1 MTARLKASVVAA
13 VGAGYT
19 DTWVGRLMAAGPT
32 PGQSLLDW
40 FRAPVAGAGQ
50 RDIAHATKR
59 LAELRSLGAD
69 RIDIPELSIARLS
82 YHSRGISH
90 RKAATLSRLREP
102 RRTLE
107 IGCWLRLQLLRLTD
121 TAIEQVDRRVGDLWR
136 KARDAVEERA
146 SLELVHYRAVIEQIR
161 VLLENEELAA
171 VDFRSAVASVIEPL
185 ANKPAGSRAA
195 AIRRELAAHPT
206 RLCNLF
212 REAVHLNLTLTEE
225 LPLRVA
231 LGIIEAQYR
240 NHRTGLPADTPN
252 AFPPIWAPLIEGAR
266 SPEERMAA
274 FEVATAMTLKR
285 ALRNGSAS
293 APHSID
299 HRNVDDQ
306 LMPAEVWQQNRGRF
320 SRINA

>member
-1 MTARLKASVVAA
+1 M
-13 VGAGYT
+13 
-19 DTWVGRLMAAGPT
+19 
-32 PGQSLLDW
+32 
-40 FRAPVAGAGQ
+40 
-50 RDIAHATKR
+50 
-59 LAELRSLGAD
+59 
-69 RIDIPELSIARLS
+69 
-82 YHSRGISH
+82 
-90 RKAATLSRLREP
+90 
-102 RRTLE
+102 
-107 IGCWLRLQLLRLTD
+107 
-121 TAIEQVDRRVGDLWR
+121 
-136 KARDAVEERA
+136 
-146 SLELVHYRAVIEQIR
+146 
-161 VLLENEELAA
+161 
-171 VDFRSAVASVIEPL
+171 
-185 ANKPAGSRAA
+185 
-195 AIRRELAAHPT
+195 
-206 RLCNLF
+206 
-212 REAVHLNLTLTEE
+212 
-225 LPLRVA
+225 A